1 MSMTDDRSSTSR
13 APGTGSID
21 IKLEVLVIPVS
32 DADRAKDFY
41 SKLGW
46 RLDADLAGDGF
57 RLIQFTPPGSGCSI
71 QFGTNLT
78 SAAPGSFQGTLLI
91 VSDVQAAHDD
101 LVARGVEVGGVF
113 HCATGGVCR
122 VRDGDGVWE
131 RVGGPAPGNASY
143 GSFATLTDPDG
154 NSWVFQEVTTRLPGR
169 VDAAETA
176 FASVAD
182 LANAMRRASA
192 AHGEH
197 EKRIGA
203 ADPDWPDWYAAYM
216 VAEQAGTELPR

>member
-1 MSMTDDRSSTSR
+1 MSTTNEGSSTASV
-13 APGTGSID
+13 D
-21 IKLEVLVIPVS
+21 MKLEVLIIPVS
-32 DADRAKDFY
+32 DAGRAKDFY
-41 SKLGW
+41 ASLGW

-78 SAAPGSFQGTLLI
+78 PAAPGSFQGTLLI
-91 VSDVQAAHDD
+91 VSDVQAVHDD
-101 LVARGVEVGGVF
+101 LVSRGIEVGGVF
-113 HCATGGVCR
+113 HCARGGVCR

-131 RVGGPAPGNASY
+131 RVSGPAPNRASY
-143 GSFATLTDPDG
+143 GSFATLSDPDG
-154 NSWVFQEVTTRLPGR
+154 NSWVFQEVTTRHPG
-169 VDAAETA
+169 VGAAETA
-176 FASVAD
+176 FTSVAD
-182 LANAMRRASA
+182 LANAMRRAEA

-216 VAEQAGTELPR
+216 VAEQAGTELPQ